1 MSSYIVKA
9 YNANKPRLDHKRAV
23 SLSNIKHVK
32 KIFSKFSKNSE

>member
-23 SLSNIKHVK
+23 SNIKHVK